1 MNMPQS
7 IAAEAVAV
15 NPQHPPLR
23 FLLTPDAVSEPI
35 SFNTVFPP
43 HAPLEVDVGAGK
55 GRFLLARA
63 RVNPQ
68 VCYVAIERMLG
79 RVRKIDKKLV
89 HHDLANVRI
98 IHLEAYTALQCLFP
112 LNCIQTVYIHFPDPW
127 PKRRHHKRRL
137 FSPEFLDILYDRLVP
152 DGTVQVATDHADYF
166 TQIRQTLGDDRRFD
180 EVPPIP
186 RLPAEQTDFEV
197 LFRGQGQSIGQC
209 AFQRRACH

>member
-15 NPQHPPLR
+15 NSQHPPLR

-98 IHLEAYTALQCLFP
+98 IHLEARCRWPPTMPTILRKSVKRSET
-112 LNCIQTVYIHFPDPW
+112 TVDLTKSRPSRACPQSKPTLRCSSVAKDN
-127 PKRRHHKRRL
+127 
-137 FSPEFLDILYDRLVP
+137 RLVNARFS
-152 DGTVQVATDHADYF
+152 GGRVIECAEITSE
-166 TQIRQTLGDDRRFD
+166 RLG
-180 EVPPIP
+180 
-186 RLPAEQTDFEV
+186 
-197 LFRGQGQSIGQC
+197 
-209 AFQRRACH
+209 